1 MFAAEIPP
9 PERVLR
15 FNRRFSM
22 AGKSAQIA
30 NAVSGGMPLTERDL
44 RVAEAYGHSRDRIW
58 PSEGTPGGELF

>member
-1 MFAAEIPP
+1 
-9 PERVLR
+9 
-15 FNRRFSM
+15 M